1 MHPPPPNRPHPIT
14 QNFCLLDL
22 SETAGGQFSHFLIP
36 NFNKSSKR
44 KVKKIRDRIL
54 RKGKN

>member
-1 MHPPPPNRPHPIT
+1 MHPLPPNRPHPIT

-36 NFNKSSKR
+36 NFDKALN
-44 KVKKIRDRIL
+44 VK
-54 RKGKN
+54 